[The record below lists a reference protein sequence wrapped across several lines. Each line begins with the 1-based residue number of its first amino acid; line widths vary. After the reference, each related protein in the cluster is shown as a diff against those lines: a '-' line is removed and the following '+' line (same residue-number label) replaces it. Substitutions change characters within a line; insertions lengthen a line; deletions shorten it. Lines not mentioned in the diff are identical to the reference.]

1 MPTERAQIIRGCQI
15 RVSLSWGVKSC
26 KMAGLLPIDWTG
38 FILRSKQEADLAMFQ
53 HWFKFDSQ
61 LQKNPWFSQFKLVG
75 PAIYSF
81 YSQNRFDTEQPN
93 YVFFFRTE
101 CFQNSSG
108 RSLEASLTDEILD
121 SSLSQTKKLPQ
132 NRVRFWDRVRL
143 LCSRQEHQRKQLW
156 ENNKHRK

>member
-1 MPTERAQIIRGCQI
+1 VPTERAQIIRGCQI

-93 YVFFFRTE
+93 YVFFAQNVSKIPPRDHRKPPSRTRFWIHPYRKRRNCHKTGWGFGTE
-101 CFQNSSG
+101 CVCFAQDKDIN
-108 RSLEASLTDEILD
+108 EKT
-121 SSLSQTKKLPQ
+121 TP
-132 NRVRFWDRVRL
+132 
-143 LCSRQEHQRKQLW
+143 RKQ
-156 ENNKHRK
+156 